1 MSSNLTG
8 LQRIRNCDFLHALA
22 ALLVTTIW
30 VGLVRLWATV
40 RASWREGTPRGR
52 WRACFWT
59 ITMLVLV
66 SGAARLALRLA
77 ALETGPSAPDWPG
90 RLTGTLTGVLV
101 VTLLAALAILTFAGS
116 RTEFSRDLAAVVVTL
131 LLVLPAYLF
140 IDWDELTRQRLHV
153 PDRRDPGRGRAGAVS
168 HERAGAEPQRVR
180 PRRLGGRTAPTPTGY
195 SRTGARERAL
205 RCLSGDRRSTR
216 PCGRCTPCRTGSR
229 SHTRASR

>member
-1 MSSNLTG
+1 MSSNLTDVPR
-8 LQRIRNCDFLHALA
+8 LRTCDFLHALA
-22 ALLVTTIW
+22 ALLVTTAW

-66 SGAARLALRLA
+66 SGALRLA
-77 ALETGPSAPDWPG
+77 ALETDPSAPDWPG

-101 VTLLAALAILTFAGS
+101 VTLLAALAILAFAGS
-116 RTEFSRDLAAVVVTL
+116 RTEFSRDLSAVVVTL

-153 PDRRDPGRGRAGAVS
+153 PDRRDPGRDRSGALSMNAPGPNRTGFGSGASTPPRPGRPNVGSERRSASGAYGLQPHWS
-168 HERAGAEPQRVR
+168 
-180 PRRLGGRTAPTPTGY
+180 
-195 SRTGARERAL
+195 SRTGTSL
-205 RCLSGDRRSTR
+205 PVG
-216 PCGRCTPCRTGSR
+216 
-229 SHTRASR
+229 